1 MSYERLIKRL
11 ETRVK
16 AETPEDTGALNRVR
30 ELAQVY
36 SGDDRVVTS
45 EELIESVK
53 ENMGK
58 DRMMTGFSNLDS
70 HLKGFRPK
78 QLIVL
83 SALTKSGK
91 TTFCMDLTTKLQDQN
106 PLWFS
111 FEESVEE
118 LIEHFIERDQKPPH
132 FVTPQNIPQKT
143 LDWVEERIVEAIV
156 KYDSKIVFIDHLDFL
171 VPFGNENRS
180 DAIAHTMRTVKAMAR
195 RWNVIIVLLCHVVK
209 AEMDKQPTLND
220 LRGSS
225 SIAQEADTVI
235 LLWRETKRE
244 KGEVMITNNVNVSIQ
259 AARRGRPGN
268 IKMTFRDGHFY
279 EEDWHHSN
287 ADKEFA
293 NF

>member
-1 MSYERLIKRL
+1 MSYTKILAELKNNLQKEQPENTEAMDRL
-11 ETRVK
+11 
-16 AETPEDTGALNRVR
+16 R
-30 ELAQVY
+30 EIAKSY
-36 SGDDRVVTS
+36 EGDDKIVTS
-45 EELIESVK
+45 EDLVESVK
-53 ENMGK
+53 ANMGK
-58 DRMMTGFSNLDS
+58 DRMMTGFSNFDS

-91 TTFCMDLTTKLQDQN
+91 TTFCMDLTSKLQDQN

-118 LIEHFIERDQKPPH
+118 LIEQFLERDQKPPH
-132 FVTPQNIPQKT
+132 FVTPQNIPKKT
-143 LDWVEERIVEAIV
+143 LDWVEAKIIEGIV

-180 DAIAHTMRTVKAMAR
+180 DAIAHTMRAVKGMAR
-195 RWNVIIVLLCHVVK
+195 RHNVIIVLLCHVVK

-235 LLWRETKRE
+235 LLWRETTKE
-244 KGEVMITNNVNVSIQ
+244 KGEVKITNNVNVSIQ

-268 IKMTFRDGHFY
+268 IKMTFRNGHFY
-279 EEDWHHSN
+279 EEDWTQTD
-287 ADKEFA
+287 ADKDFA
-293 NF
+293 TF